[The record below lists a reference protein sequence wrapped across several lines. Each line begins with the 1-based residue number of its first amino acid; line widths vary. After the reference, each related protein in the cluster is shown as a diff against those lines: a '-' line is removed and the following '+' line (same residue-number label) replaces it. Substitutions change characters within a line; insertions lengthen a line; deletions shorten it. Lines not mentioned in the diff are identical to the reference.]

1 MNLKFEQEQPNE
13 IPQSLLS
20 FNTWLIHFLH
30 HQTQKYTHTHTHNNH
45 KFKNLST
52 SSLVFIKQNKNFHL
66 TKNYEA
72 IK

>member
-30 HQTQKYTHTHTHNNH
+30 HQTQKYTHTHTQQSQIQKPLNQ
-45 KFKNLST
+45 
-52 SSLVFIKQNKNFHL
+52 FISI
-66 TKNYEA
+66 Y
-72 IK
+72 